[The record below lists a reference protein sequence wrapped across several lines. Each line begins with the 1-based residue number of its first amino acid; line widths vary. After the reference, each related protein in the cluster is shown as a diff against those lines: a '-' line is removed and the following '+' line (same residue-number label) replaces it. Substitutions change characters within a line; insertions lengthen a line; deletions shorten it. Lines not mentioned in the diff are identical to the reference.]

1 MRTPMGRLWGLV
13 VLLVLAGG
21 GVPSPVVAQT
31 FAVRGTLVTCDPLD
45 PCIPERVGNSFRGT
59 DGVVYEYSGVAWVPR
74 TAPAGDVRRFGA
86 KCDGSTD
93 DTQEFQDAADA
104 GGDIHVPFFGTG
116 VCMLD
121 QVTITT
127 ETHWACEAGASL
139 KLRSATSGVN
149 TAILLFSAGTASD
162 SSVEGCEFHGN
173 KSTLSASYGANTN
186 AVWSGVQVT
195 GGAS

>member
-21 GVPSPVVAQT
+21 VVPSPVVAQT

-86 KCDGSTD
+86 KCDVLTNPPGTN
-93 DTQEFQDAADA
+93 DTAAIQAAATA
-104 GGDIHVPFFGTG
+104 GGEVHIPSGT
-116 VCMLD
+116 CLTD
-121 QVTITT
+121 EITITT
-127 ETHWACEAGASL
+127 
-139 KLRSATSGVN
+139 
-149 TAILLFSAGTASD
+149 
-162 SSVEGCEFHGN
+162 
-173 KSTLSASYGANTN
+173 
-186 AVWSGVQVT
+186 
-195 GGAS
+195 